1 MKIVE
6 YTNSMDI
13 VVEFQDEYKF
23 RKKTSYSN
31 FKNGVVKNP
40 YDKTIFGIA
49 CLGDGKHGSWKNS
62 RGSRD
67 TYLNWVAMLQR
78 CYVDM
83 NGKYPTYYGVATV
96 CDEWFNFQ
104 NFAEWYENHYYYI
117 PNERLHID
125 KDIKIKGN
133 MMYGKDTCILV
144 PQRVNEIFHRN
155 GKKIVDTDLPE
166 TIRRRGD
173 KFYVEFRSKGIGTY
187 DTVEECLEKYNMK
200 KLEYLRELVDE
211 YGTLLPN
218 DVREV
223 LLAWTP
229 DNLSLAA

>member
-1 MKIVE
+1 
-6 YTNSMDI
+6 
-13 VVEFQDEYKF
+13 
-23 RKKTSYSN
+23 
-31 FKNGVVKNP
+31 
-40 YDKTIFGIA
+40 
-49 CLGDGKHGSWKNS
+49 
-62 RGSRD
+62 
-67 TYLNWVAMLQR
+67 
-78 CYVDM
+78 
-83 NGKYPTYYGVATV
+83 
-96 CDEWFNFQ
+96 
-104 NFAEWYENHYYYI
+104 
-117 PNERLHID
+117 
-125 KDIKIKGN
+125 
-133 MMYGKDTCILV
+133 MMYGKNTCILV

-155 GKKIVDTDLPE
+155 GKKIADTDLPE

-173 KFYVEFRSKGIGTY
+173 KFYVSFRSKSIGTY